1 MHALDAGSIHE
12 LAACADLRV
21 DVVAQVGSTNQ
32 VLMDAA
38 FGSEPASPRLLAASR
53 QTAGRGRRGR
63 AWLSPPDRS
72 IAFSMAF
79 ERRVRLE
86 PPPAAAAVA
95 IGASAALALSRWAP
109 DVQLKWPNDLQRARR
124 KLGGILL
131 ECRRSLAT
139 PARGR
144 CAIERIVVGT
154 GLNLLAPD
162 DHALTQPACGLFDGD
177 VLPPRAAEAV
187 IGGLA
192 AAFVPAMRRF
202 LAEGL
207 DPFLEVWRRFD
218 AFDGAQVALMD
229 DERVLVTGRAL
240 GLDDSGGLRV
250 DTRQGVRVISS
261 GELSLRR
268 LEPTA

>member
-1 MHALDAGSIHE
+1 MHALDAGLIRE

-21 DVVAQVGSTNQ
+21 EVVAQAGSTNQ
-32 VLMDAA
+32 LLMDAA
-38 FGSEPASPRLLAASR
+38 FGSDPAPPCLLAAAR

-63 AWLSPPDRS
+63 TWLSPPGRS
-72 IAFSMAF
+72 IAFSIAF
-79 ERRVRLE
+79 ERRVRLD

-95 IGASAALALSRWAP
+95 IGAAAAAALSRWAP

-131 ECRRSLAT
+131 ECRRNLAATT
-139 PARGR
+139 PGGA
-144 CAIERIVVGT
+144 AIERIVVGI

-162 DHALTQPACGLFDGD
+162 GPALSQPACGLFDGD
-177 VLPPRAAEAV
+177 VLPAHAAEAV

-207 DPFLEVWRRFD
+207 GPFLDIWRRFD

-229 DERVLVTGRAL
+229 DERVLVVGRAL
-240 GLDDSGGLRV
+240 GLDASGGLRV
-250 DTRQGVRVISS
+250 DTPQGVRVISS

-268 LEPTA
+268 LESGA